1 MTFFPNTS
9 IDNEPLPPS
18 RTERVSERIATM
30 AAGSA
35 LSLQAI
41 GAVPLHAVRD
51 AGLGTIGWAA
61 DSIFDQF
68 HGIASTVAPQ
78 AASWAEA
85 LPVSVAH
92 GVYFGALALSTGAL
106 IVRLS
111 LGMSREQKNSAGMRP
126 FWLRG
131 RDLANRRDTPALIT
145 STVCAIA
152 LTLAI
157 PKLSISITH

>member
-1 MTFFPNTS
+1 MNAFFPNTS

-18 RTERVSERIATM
+18 RPERVSERIATM

-41 GAVPLHAVRD
+41 GAAPLHAVRD

-78 AASWAEA
+78 AASWAGA

-92 GVYFGALALSTGAL
+92 GVYFGALALFAGAFTL
-106 IVRLS
+106 RLS
-111 LGMSREQKNSAGMRP
+111 LGMRRQQKNSAR
-126 FWLRG
+126 
-131 RDLANRRDTPALIT
+131 LIRST
-145 STVCAIA
+145 S
-152 LTLAI
+152 
-157 PKLSISITH
+157 KRSH